1 MIVQLPLPKNLDEE
15 KIVQTISPLK
25 DVDGL
30 CNENLGLLA
39 SGSPKICSCNSI
51 RNTKDDFLR

>member
-30 CNENLGLLA
+30 CNEN
-39 SGSPKICSCNSI
+39 
-51 RNTKDDFLR
+51 